1 MKATS
6 CRRLALAAV
15 LTCALAGNTTAQT
28 PKFSD
33 DVVRIGVLT
42 DLSGIYADLS
52 GPGSVLAAKMAVE
65 DFGKTIHGKRI
76 EVVSADTLNKADTA
90 ANKAREWFDRDGVD
104 MIVDLPAS
112 SVVLATA
119 KVAQAKNKI
128 LIAVGSSTTRL
139 TNEDCSPTVMHWA
152 YDTYSLATATARAVA
167 KQGGDSWYFLT
178 ADYAGG
184 HALMMDAMAVVKQS
198 GGKVLGESRHPFP
211 GNDFS
216 SYLLKAQASGAKVIG
231 LANAG
236 NDTVNS
242 IKQAA
247 EFGIMDKQMVV
258 ATLLFDTDVH
268 SLGLKYAQGM
278 YLTTG
283 FYWDLND
290 KTRAFGKRFFASQKR
305 MPTMVQAGVYSAV
318 MHYLKAVKAAAT
330 DDSLA
335 VAKEMKK
342 IPVNDFFAENGKVRE
357 DGRMVHD
364 MYLAQIKK
372 PEESKYPWDYFHIRQ
387 VIKGDDAFIPLSKSL
402 CTLVNMS

>member
-1 MKATS
+1 MNGNRNKLRSITAL
-6 CRRLALAAV
+6 LA
-15 LTCALAGNTTAQT
+15 CALAGGAQAQAG
-28 PKFSD
+28 KYSD

-42 DLSGIYADLS
+42 DLSGTYADLAGS
-52 GPGSVLAAKMAVE
+52 GSVLAAKMAVE
-65 DFGKTIHGKRI
+65 DFGKKVNGKSI

-104 MIVDLPAS
+104 MVVDLPAS
-112 SVVLATA
+112 SVALSVA
-119 KVAQAKNKI
+119 KVAQTKSKI
-128 LIAVGSSTTRL
+128 MVAVSSSTTRL

-152 YDTYSLATATARAVA
+152 YDTYALATATARAIA

-184 HALMMDAMAVVKQS
+184 HALMMDASAVVKQT

-211 GNDFS
+211 GSDFS
-216 SYLLKAQASGAKVIG
+216 SFLLKAQASGAKVIG

-242 IKQAA
+242 IKQAV
-247 EFGIMDKQMVV
+247 EFGITGKQMLA

-283 FYWDLND
+283 FYWDLNE
-290 KTRAFGKRFFASQKR
+290 KTRAFGRRFFAAHKR
-305 MPTMVQAGVYSAV
+305 MPTMAQAGVYSAV
-318 MHYLKAVKAAAT
+318 LHYLKAVKAAGT
-330 DDSLA
+330 DDSTV
-335 VAKEMKK
+335 VAAEMKK
-342 IPVNDFFAENGKVRE
+342 IPVNDVFAENGKVRE

-372 PEESKYPWDYFHIRQ
+372 PEESKYPWDYYHIRQ
-387 VIKGDDAFIPLSKSL
+387 VIKGDDAFLPLSKSL
-402 CTLVNMS
+402 CVLVKK

>member
-1 MKATS
+1 MNGNRNKLRGIAAL
-6 CRRLALAAV
+6 LA
-15 LTCALAGNTTAQT
+15 CALAGGAQAQAG
-28 PKFSD
+28 KYSD

-42 DLSGIYADLS
+42 DLSGTYADLAGS
-52 GPGSVLAAKMAVE
+52 GSVLAAKMAVE
-65 DFGKTIHGKRI
+65 DFGKKVNGKSI

-104 MIVDLPAS
+104 MVVDLPAS
-112 SVVLATA
+112 SVALSVA
-119 KVAQAKNKI
+119 KVAQTKSKI
-128 LIAVGSSTTRL
+128 MVAVSSSTTRL

-152 YDTYSLATATARAVA
+152 YDTYALATATARAIA

-184 HALMMDAMAVVKQS
+184 HALMMDASAVVKQT

-211 GNDFS
+211 GSDFS
-216 SYLLKAQASGAKVIG
+216 SFLLKAQASGAKVIG

-242 IKQAA
+242 IKQAV
-247 EFGIMDKQMVV
+247 EFGITGKQMLA

-283 FYWDLND
+283 FYWDLNE
-290 KTRAFGKRFFASQKR
+290 KTRAFGRRFFAAHKR
-305 MPTMVQAGVYSAV
+305 MPTMAQAGVYSAV
-318 MHYLKAVKAAAT
+318 LHYLKAVKAAGT
-330 DDSLA
+330 DDSSV
-335 VAKEMKK
+335 VAAEMKK
-342 IPVNDFFAENGKVRE
+342 IPVNDVFAENGKVRE

-372 PEESKYPWDYFHIRQ
+372 PEESKYPWDYYHIRQ
-387 VIKGDDAFIPLSKSL
+387 VIKGDDAFLPLSKSL
-402 CTLVNMS
+402 CVLVKK

>member
-1 MKATS
+1 MNGNRNKLRSITAL
-6 CRRLALAAV
+6 LA
-15 LTCALAGNTTAQT
+15 CALAGGAQAQAG
-28 PKFSD
+28 KYSD

-42 DLSGIYADLS
+42 DLSGTYADLAGS
-52 GPGSVLAAKMAVE
+52 GSVLAAKMAVE
-65 DFGKTIHGKRI
+65 DFGKKVNGKPI

-104 MIVDLPAS
+104 MVVDLPAS
-112 SVVLATA
+112 SVALSVA
-119 KVAQAKNKI
+119 KVAQTKSKI
-128 LIAVGSSTTRL
+128 MVAVSSSTTRL

-152 YDTYSLATATARAVA
+152 YDTYALATATARAIA

-184 HALMMDAMAVVKQS
+184 HALMMDASAVVKQT

-211 GNDFS
+211 GSDFS
-216 SYLLKAQASGAKVIG
+216 SFLLKAQASGAKVIG

-242 IKQAA
+242 IKQAV
-247 EFGIMDKQMVV
+247 EFGITGKQMLA

-283 FYWDLND
+283 FYWDLNE
-290 KTRAFGKRFFASQKR
+290 KTRAFGRRFFAAHKR
-305 MPTMVQAGVYSAV
+305 MPTMAQAGVYSAV
-318 MHYLKAVKAAAT
+318 LHYLKAVKAAGT
-330 DDSLA
+330 DDSTI
-335 VAKEMKK
+335 VAAEMKK
-342 IPVNDFFAENGKVRE
+342 IPVNDVFAENGKVRE

-372 PEESKYPWDYFHIRQ
+372 PEESKYPWDYYHIRQ
-387 VIKGDDAFIPLSKSL
+387 VIKGDDAFLPLSKSL
-402 CTLVNMS
+402 CVLVKK